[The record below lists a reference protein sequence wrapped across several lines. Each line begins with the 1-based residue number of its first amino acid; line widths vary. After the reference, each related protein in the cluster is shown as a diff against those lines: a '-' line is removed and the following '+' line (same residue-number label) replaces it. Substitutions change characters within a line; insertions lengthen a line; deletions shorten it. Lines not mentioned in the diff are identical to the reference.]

1 MTNLEL
7 YRGDNKTYNLNF
19 TDSNGDVIDITGY
32 TIYFTIKNKKTYKLE
47 NNDNDALV
55 KINVTI
61 HTNPTQ
67 GESQINIT
75 SDLTNDIEPNNYIYD
90 IQLKDSSD
98 NILTIISGN
107 INIIA
112 DVTRRVN

>member
-32 TIYFTIKNKKTYKLE
+32 TIYFTIKNKKTYKL
-47 NNDNDALV
+47 DNDDNGALV
-55 KINVTI
+55 KINVTT
-61 HTNPTQ
+61 HADPTQ

-75 SDLTNDIEPNNYIYD
+75 SDLTNDIEPNTYVYD
-90 IQLKDSSD
+90 IQLKDDSD
-98 NILTIISGN
+98 NILTITSGN
-107 INIIA
+107 IKIIA
-112 DVTRRVN
+112 DITRRVN